1 MEYMPEKDEK
11 DGINTWRGVRLP
23 RTMFEMVETAEV
35 SNWVLPA
42 IVQPQMSPDR
52 RACRKPNCASALL
65 GVLGHLV
72 GAKSAVPYLKIP
84 RQICHFQHKLQPTCS
99 RCETHRLL
107 GRPLWR
113 TPRFENVQRVHL
125 NPGIAR

>member
-84 RQICHFQHKLQPTCS
+84 RQICHFQHNCNQLAVDA
-99 RCETHRLL
+99 RLIDSWEDPCGAHQDL
-107 GRPLWR
+107 KMCKGS
-113 TPRFENVQRVHL
+113 
-125 NPGIAR
+125 I